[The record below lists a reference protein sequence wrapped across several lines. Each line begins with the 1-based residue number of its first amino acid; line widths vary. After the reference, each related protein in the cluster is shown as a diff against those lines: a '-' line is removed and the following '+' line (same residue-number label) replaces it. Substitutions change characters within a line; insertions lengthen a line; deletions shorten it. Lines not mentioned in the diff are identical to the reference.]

1 MLCKS
6 LFKILLLKHCSS
18 VNSKWLKSCFHFFK
32 PISNIRQACM
42 SFRCIVNRAWTTN
55 SSIWLKIEIIRIS
68 QRIYGF
74 FDFSRNE
81 AVFPICNFLLIL
93 IKVVTFL
100 PALFFSFILSMSQ
113 FFAGLTF
120 LIDLE
125 INEHLNSLIYTSWH
139 LVLLIHKQCRFW
151 ISNDSFFSYLRF
163 LMIRKTSLQTL
174 Y

>member
-1 MLCKS
+1 
-6 LFKILLLKHCSS
+6 
-18 VNSKWLKSCFHFFK
+18 
-32 PISNIRQACM
+32 
-42 SFRCIVNRAWTTN
+42 
-55 SSIWLKIEIIRIS
+55 
-68 QRIYGF
+68 
-74 FDFSRNE
+74 
-81 AVFPICNFLLIL
+81 
-93 IKVVTFL
+93 
-100 PALFFSFILSMSQ
+100 MSQ

-125 INEHLNSLIYTSWH
+125 INERLNSLIYTSWH